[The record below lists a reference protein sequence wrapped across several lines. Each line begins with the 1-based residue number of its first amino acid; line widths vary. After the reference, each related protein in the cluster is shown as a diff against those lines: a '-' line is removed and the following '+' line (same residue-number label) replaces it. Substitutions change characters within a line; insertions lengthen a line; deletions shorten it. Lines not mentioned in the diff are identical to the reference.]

1 MAVNKPVNCS
11 VCGKPIQ
18 TLRES
23 GVGKSPVVCR
33 HCFGESSYGGN
44 SGQGNFNQ
52 TPGERS
58 SSDGVIS

>member
-11 VCGKPIQ
+11 LCGKPIR

-23 GVGKSPVVCR
+23 GVGKAHVVCR
-33 HCFGESSYGGN
+33 DCFGESSYGGN
-44 SGQGNFNQ
+44 SGHWALNQ

-58 SSDGVIS
+58 SSDGVN